1 MSTRLTFIIG
11 IAVILVAIVL
21 ILISTYKV
29 REDQQAILLQLGEPI
44 NVVNQWGTDE
54 PGLRFKTPFVQNVEY
69 FEKRVLG
76 LQRAGRGD
84 DPGRPEAA
92 GGRRLH
98 PLPHHRSAEVLPVRR
113 QRGNSPRETRRNPQ
127 RQHAA
132 GLGTV
137 ELITVLSGERAQ
149 LMTEIRDQ
157 VNRQSTGFGVD
168 VIDVR
173 IRRADL
179 PEENSQAVYQ
189 RMQTE
194 REREAKEFRAQGEE
208 ESQRI
213 RSRADRERV
222 VLLAEAERE
231 SQTLRGEGDEE
242 ALRISRDAYGR
253 DPEFYAFYRA
263 MQAYREASATR
274 TRAWCCHR
282 TASSSA
288 SSTILRR
295 AMHRLRRRPSEE
307 RRPHGQ
313 PAPPLPALPM
323 PSPPFPMYSRPL
335 SAYRAIS
342 ATNSRFSAS
351 EYARSVSVRPA
362 SL

>member
-1 MSTRLTFIIG
+1 MSTRAKALIVA
-11 IAVILVAIVL
+11 AVILVAIVML
-21 ILISTYKV
+21 LISTYKV

-44 NVVNQWGTDE
+44 KVVNQWGTDE

-69 FEKRVLG
+69 FEKRVLDFNAPAEEMILG
-76 LQRAGRGD
+76 DQKRLVVDAFIRYRIIDPLRFFQSVGNEAIARA
-84 DPGRPEAA
+84 
-92 GGRRLH
+92 RLGAI
-98 PLPHHRSAEVLPVRR
+98 LNASTR
-113 QRGNSPRETRRNPQ
+113 QV
-127 RQHAA
+127 
-132 GLGTV
+132 LGTV

-149 LMTEIRDQ
+149 LMTAIRDQ

-222 VLLAEAERE
+222 VILAEAERE
-231 SQTLRGEGDEE
+231 SQILRGDGDGE
-242 ALRISRDAYGR
+242 ANRISREAYGR

-263 MQAYREASATR
+263 MQAYRESFGENDTTMVLSPDSEFFRFFGEIAGSR
-274 TRAWCCHR
+274 T
-282 TASSSA
+282 
-288 SSTILRR
+288 
-295 AMHRLRRRPSEE
+295 
-307 RRPHGQ
+307 
-313 PAPPLPALPM
+313 PAPTLPGPTTPAP
-323 PSPPFPMYSRPL
+323 
-335 SAYRAIS
+335 
-342 ATNSRFSAS
+342 TTS
-351 EYARSVSVRPA
+351 E
-362 SL
+362 